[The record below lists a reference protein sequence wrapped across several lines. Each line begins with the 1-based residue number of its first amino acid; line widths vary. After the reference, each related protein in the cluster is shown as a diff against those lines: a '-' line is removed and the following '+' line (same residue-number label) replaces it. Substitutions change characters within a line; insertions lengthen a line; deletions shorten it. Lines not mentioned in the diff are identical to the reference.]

1 MIDDIRELSFELPM
15 LASAEGDAV
24 GAFPQGYIAG
34 ATHQRYYPAHD
45 NCASASM
52 TLEGTLRLDVKDQN
66 FGTLSVSMSCFDR
79 YVNFPGRKSGTVAGD
94 VALQPGNRIY
104 LVDHSTGAWV
114 KFYGIDLN
122 SRLIKW
128 SMGMP
133 FRALSD
139 GRVCHRDEISLPAR
153 WWSMT
158 RASLSEFSNNRL
170 LPGDENEKEK
180 D

>member
-15 LASAEGDAV
+15 LASAEGNTE
-24 GAFPQGYIAG
+24 GAFPQGYVAG
-34 ATHQRYYPAHD
+34 ATHQRYYPANY
-45 NCASASM
+45 NCGSAAVA
-52 TLEGTLRLDVKDQN
+52 LEGTLRLDIRDRN
-66 FGTLSVSMSCFDR
+66 FGTLRVSMSCFDR
-79 YVNFPGRKSGTVAGD
+79 YGNFPGRNSGTVAGD
-94 VALQPGNRIY
+94 VALHPGNQIY

-114 KFYGIDLN
+114 KFYGVDLN

-139 GRVCHRDEISLPAR
+139 GRVCHRGEISLPAR
-153 WWSMT
+153 WWTMT
-158 RASLSEFSNNRL
+158 RVSLSEFSTNQL
-170 LPGDENEKEK
+170 LPADENEKGK